1 MKTITC
7 SALLVAALV
16 CGSARAV
23 ELLSGGDFEPIGG
36 DLIGWELEESIYD
49 QTTMMRRDFGAVN
62 SAQQQG
68 FGPQDGD
75 FALWLR
81 AFVGG
86 QDPGPD
92 VLTNAT
98 LRQEV
103 EVASGESYTFSGW
116 SRYETFYSGGATTL
130 SSEGPL
136 GAVASP
142 TTGTFSLAFL
152 DGSGTVIGS
161 PTSIDV
167 TSDRS
172 AQSGLPFLDDW
183 IQHTVTGVAPAGAV
197 SARVV
202 ADADQMLW
210 NNGGQ
215 ESAFYDSFSLT
226 GSFDPS
232 TELLINAGL
241 DEEPPEFDPAFVI
254 TQDPGGN
261 FGVPGDTIQTAGF
274 ANRPDSG
281 GTTGA
286 WLRAFEGSVA
296 DPAGATLEQTV
307 EGAAGG
313 EYTFSA
319 WSRFE
324 TNFVGGIAGNG
335 TTTELE
341 LAFLDESGVEIGTP
355 ERLDIRA
362 SRDTQSGGDAN
373 DSAWYEHVLTGV
385 APTGTA
391 SVRVIA
397 EALGMFTSPDGG
409 AQSAF
414 LDDLSLQLATAGLP
428 GDYNSDGRVDAAD
441 YTVWRDGGSPD
452 STQAGYDL
460 WAANY
465 GSVSGSPASIPEP
478 NTLLLL
484 FGSLGVLT
492 ATRRNPTRR

>member
-1 MKTITC
+1 MNKIFGTAFL
-7 SALLVAALV
+7 SVLLASCTAQ
-16 CGSARAV
+16 GI
-23 ELLSGGDFEPIGG
+23 ELLSGGDFEVEGG
-36 DLIGWELEESIYD
+36 DLIGWDLEESIFD
-49 QTTMMRRDFGAVN
+49 QTTMTRRGFGTVN
-62 SAQQQG
+62 SAQQQN
-68 FGPQDGD
+68 FGPESGE

-92 VLTNAT
+92 TLTNAT

-103 EVASGESYTFSGW
+103 DVTAGESYTFSGW

-130 SSEGPL
+130 SEDGPL

-152 DGSGTVIGS
+152 DGSGGVIGS

-167 TSDRS
+167 TGDRV
-172 AQSGLPFLDDW
+172 AQSGLPFLNDW
-183 IQHTVTGVAPAGAV
+183 LQHTVTAVAPAGAV

-202 ADADQMLW
+202 ADAEQMLW

-226 GSFDPS
+226 GMMDPS
-232 TELLINAGL
+232 TELLLNPGL
-241 DEEPPEFDPAFVI
+241 DEEPPEFDPAFIV

-261 FGVPGDTIQTAGF
+261 FGTPGDTIQTAGF
-274 ANRPDSG
+274 ANRPESG
-281 GTTGA
+281 GTQGA
-286 WLRAFEGSVA
+286 WLRSFEGSVA
-296 DPAGATLEQTV
+296 DTAGATLEQTV
-307 EGAAGG
+307 DGTPGG

-324 TNFVGGIAGNG
+324 TNYVGGVDGTG

-341 LAFLDESGVEIGTP
+341 LAFLDGSGVEIGTP
-355 ERLDIRA
+355 LSLDVKA
-362 SRDTQSGGDAN
+362 SRESQSGGNAN
-373 DSAWYEHVLTGV
+373 DSEWYEHVLMGT
-385 APTGTA
+385 APAGTA
-391 SVRVIA
+391 SVRVTA

-414 LDDLSLQLATAGLP
+414 FDDLSLMLATAGLA
-428 GDYNSDGRVDAAD
+428 GDYNDDGIVDAAD

-452 STQAGYDL
+452 SSQAGYDT

-465 GSVSGSPASIPEP
+465 GATAPSAATSVPEP
-478 NTLLLL
+478 TAVLLCGGFLAL
-484 FGSLGVLT
+484 
-492 ATRRNPTRR
+492 AAARHRRQDA